1 MRIDELFEKKEGNQL
16 ILVST
21 LMDYPGEAQ
30 LKDILDTTGLSRSTL
45 LKYIKSLNNLAI
57 ENDFELAI
65 RVENDNLSL
74 SMGHQ
79 VTKEDL
85 IQLLLPFSV
94 KIKILTYL
102 YSKDE
107 FTVQK
112 LAQELFISE
121 ATLHRQL
128 ASLNESLKEF
138 GLSIRNGRLRGE
150 EHQIRYFYY
159 QLYWLTVPKKEMS
172 TRFDLSQFQGIINT
186 VKMTWATDIST
197 TNEYKL
203 ALWFSITKKRIRVDN
218 KNFKSLK
225 KQMKIYQTHRFYLQ
239 LRQQTLRYLSRYA
252 LEVEEE
258 EVMSQFIFMTTMSI
272 LSPHVMERKL
282 GYGGPVSEATT
293 IGLRFIR
300 SIVPSGE
307 NLNEQGMYT
316 LNQVL
321 GQLYFFKGA
330 LIDRSYRLDE
340 DLTIIGNNMTQ
351 EHEILADE
359 MIREVATE
367 VYSRKV
373 DQYGDLFVKVRW
385 RIMEVLSYVIYQ
397 TPRNIIIGVD
407 LTGSETK
414 RLPILNVLRQQLEVN
429 RLVMLEP
436 WQEKKRFDFLISNVY
451 NQTYDIKTYYLKGGP
466 NSFDVQQLEAL
477 ISDYLADKNN

>member
-1 MRIDELFEKKEGNQL
+1 MHLENLFEKKERYQL
-16 ILVST
+16 ILIST
-21 LMDYPGEAQ
+21 LMNQPEEAM
-30 LKDILDTTGLSRSTL
+30 LKDILDKTGLSRSTL
-45 LKYIKSLNNLAI
+45 LKYIKSLNNLAK

-65 RVENDNLSL
+65 KLNNDNLSL
-74 SMGHQ
+74 TMGHQ

-85 IQLLLPFSV
+85 IQLVLPFSV
-94 KIKILTYL
+94 KIKILNYL

-112 LAQELFISE
+112 LSQELFISE

-128 ASLNESLKEF
+128 ASLNEQLEEF
-138 GLSIRNGRLRGE
+138 AISIKNGRLRGE

-172 TRFDLSQFQGIINT
+172 KRFDLQQFQGVINAI
-186 VKMTWATDIST
+186 KMTWATDIST

-218 KNFKSLK
+218 KNFRNLK
-225 KQMKIYQTHRFYLQ
+225 KQMKIYQSHRFYLQ

-258 EVMSQFIFMTTMSI
+258 EVMNQFIFITTMSI

-282 GYGGPVSEATT
+282 GYGGPVSDATT
-293 IGLRFIR
+293 IGLRVIR

-330 LIDRSYRLDE
+330 LVDRSYRLDE
-340 DLTIIGNNMTQ
+340 DLATIGNNMTL
-351 EHEILADE
+351 EHADLAED
-359 MIREVATE
+359 MIREVAKE
-367 VYSRKV
+367 VYGSKT
-373 DQYGDLFVKVRW
+373 DQYGDLFVKMRW

-397 TPRNIIIGVD
+397 TPRNVLIGVD
-407 LTGSETK
+407 LAGSETK
-414 RLPILNVLRQQLEVN
+414 RLPVLNVLRQQLEVN

-436 WQEKKRFDFLISNVY
+436 WQDKKRFDFVISNVY
-451 NQTYDIKTYYLKGGP
+451 NQSYEMNTYYLKGEP
-466 NSFDVQQLEAL
+466 NPFDIQQLEGL

>member
-1 MRIDELFEKKEGNQL
+1 MRIDELFERKEGNQL

-94 KIKILTYL
+94 KTKILTYL

-172 TRFDLSQFQGIINT
+172 TRFDLPQFQGIINAI
-186 VKMTWATDIST
+186 KMTWATDIST
-197 TNEYKL
+197 TNEY
-203 ALWFSITKKRIRVDN
+203 S
-218 KNFKSLK
+218 
-225 KQMKIYQTHRFYLQ
+225 
-239 LRQQTLRYLSRYA
+239 
-252 LEVEEE
+252 
-258 EVMSQFIFMTTMSI
+258 
-272 LSPHVMERKL
+272 
-282 GYGGPVSEATT
+282 
-293 IGLRFIR
+293 
-300 SIVPSGE
+300 
-307 NLNEQGMYT
+307 
-316 LNQVL
+316 
-321 GQLYFFKGA
+321 
-330 LIDRSYRLDE
+330 
-340 DLTIIGNNMTQ
+340 
-351 EHEILADE
+351 
-359 MIREVATE
+359 
-367 VYSRKV
+367 
-373 DQYGDLFVKVRW
+373 
-385 RIMEVLSYVIYQ
+385 
-397 TPRNIIIGVD
+397 
-407 LTGSETK
+407 
-414 RLPILNVLRQQLEVN
+414 
-429 RLVMLEP
+429 
-436 WQEKKRFDFLISNVY
+436 
-451 NQTYDIKTYYLKGGP
+451 
-466 NSFDVQQLEAL
+466 
-477 ISDYLADKNN
+477 